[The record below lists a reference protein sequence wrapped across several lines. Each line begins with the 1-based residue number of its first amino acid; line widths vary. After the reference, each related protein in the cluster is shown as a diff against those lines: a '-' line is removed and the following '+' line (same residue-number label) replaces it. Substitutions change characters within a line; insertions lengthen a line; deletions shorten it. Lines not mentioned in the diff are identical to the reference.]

1 MDHDRRLCIYP
12 ENNGQL
18 LERFKEK
25 ELGDGQQCAIHM
37 EENQC
42 VCRYPLTE
50 AVSRLEVMEFVLG

>member
-37 EENQC
+37 EENQS
-42 VCRYPLTE
+42 VCRYQLTE
-50 AVSRLEVMEFVLG
+50 AVSRLEVIEFVLG